1 MRLPN
6 KVTSYNES
14 IFPVVLQLTKT
25 LQRGN
30 MTVLAL
36 FRECEADI
44 NDIADYFS
52 ALEILFV
59 LNRVQLIEEQGELHY
74 VG

>member
-1 MRLPN
+1 MRFPS

-14 IFPVVLQLTKT
+14 IFPAALVLAKT
-25 LQRGN
+25 LQRGD

-36 FRECEADI
+36 FRESYSSI
-44 NDIADYFS
+44 NNISDYFA
-52 ALEILFV
+52 ALEILFA
-59 LNRVQLIEEQGELHY
+59 LDKIQLSDRQGELHY